1 MKRRDFLK
9 KYFGK
14 FIVAL
19 TLVGLI
25 VYTLFHAL
33 GFASGSLLTT
43 PARRVTDTQ
52 ILGGEGYLFRSEE
65 VIRGDREGLV
75 NELVESGNK
84 VGRDVKV
91 AQVHAYDGQ
100 ASLAEAQRT
109 VDRLT
114 RIISTLENG
123 QASLGESLANAK
135 EYKDRADRDFLDLK
149 AAIASGDLR
158 DAAELED
165 DMLSTL
171 SRLGILTGTDADV
184 TRVLAEVKASKDA
197 LLGSSYTDV
206 VNTSSSGYFYNRSYV
221 DGGEEIFTVDA
232 LETITVDSF
241 DALCEQFAGASRD
254 GFAVGKM
261 VYEYDWYLAIGMDL
275 SSAELL
281 QEGSLYYTVFPENKD
296 LRLEAVCRKIVTDG
310 LNRAVVVLQVTDSP
324 IDFDYLRAQRVEI
337 EVDSNRGYYVP
348 AQALRVVDGVEGV
361 YIFEN
366 STVYF
371 RRVYVLYRGDGY
383 VIVDEQGEHG
393 ADYLALND
401 IMVTSGSN
409 LYHGRVYQ

>member
-1 MKRRDFLK
+1 MRRSDFLK

-33 GFASGSLLTT
+33 GFASGNLLTT

-65 VIRGDREGLV
+65 VIRGDREGLI
-75 NELVESGNK
+75 NELVESGSK

-91 AQVHAYDGQ
+91 AQIHEYDGK
-100 ASLAEAQRT
+100 ATLAETQRT
-109 VDRLT
+109 VDRFT
-114 RIISTLENG
+114 RIISTLEKG
-123 QASLGESLANAK
+123 QTELGESLANAK
-135 EYKDRADRDFLDLK
+135 EYKAQADRAFLDLK
-149 AAIASGDLR
+149 DAIESGDLR
-158 DAAELED
+158 GATEIED
-165 DMLSTL
+165 DMLASL
-171 SRLGILTGTDADV
+171 SRLGILTGTDSNVAN
-184 TRVLAEVKASKDA
+184 VLASIKASKEA
-197 LLGSSYTDV
+197 LLGNTYTDV
-206 VNTSSSGYFYNRSYV
+206 VNTFSSGYFYNRSYV

-232 LETITVDSF
+232 LENLTVDGF
-241 DALCEQFAGASRD
+241 DALCEQFANASRD

-275 SSAELL
+275 SASELL
-281 QEGSLYYTVFPENKD
+281 QEGGFYYTVFPENED
-296 LRLEAVCRKIVTDG
+296 LRLETVCQKIVTDG

-337 EVDSNRGYYVP
+337 EVSSCRGYYVP

-371 RRVYVLYRGDGY
+371 RRVRVLYRGDGY
-383 VIVDEQGEHG
+383 VIVDEQGENG